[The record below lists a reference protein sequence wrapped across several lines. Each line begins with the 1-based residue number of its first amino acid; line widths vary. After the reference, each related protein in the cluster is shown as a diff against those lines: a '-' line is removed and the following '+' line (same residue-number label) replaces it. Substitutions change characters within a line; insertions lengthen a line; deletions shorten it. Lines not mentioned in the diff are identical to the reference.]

1 MAKTGETQ
9 DRCTQ
14 YALDVVSG
22 KITAGEYVRLACQRH
37 LDDIEKSKAAPYK
50 YYFDVEK
57 SEEIINFAE
66 ELTIAEGEEN
76 EHVTAYPLC
85 DVTENLSAIVKKQQ
99 TIIEQSKIEET
110 VKAELRQEVEE
121 TDREM
126 DVLEYHMRRY
136 CDTDDIEATEFGKE
150 NAVDD

>member
-1 MAKTGETQ
+1 M
-9 DRCTQ
+9 
-14 YALDVVSG
+14 
-22 KITAGEYVRLACQRH
+22 
-37 LDDIEKSKAAPYK
+37 
-50 YYFDVEK
+50 
-57 SEEIINFAE
+57 
-66 ELTIAEGEEN
+66 
-76 EHVTAYPLC
+76 
-85 DVTENLSAIVKKQQ
+85 
-99 TIIEQSKIEET
+99 ET